1 MKRGALQRPL
11 NRLQESLQAS
21 LPAPIG
27 GWNSRDPLAQLAPTD
42 CVQLTNWIV
51 RPQVVQ
57 TRLGSTDHLTGLPAN
72 AVETLLDYN
81 FAPTPKLFA
90 AVGTA
95 FYDATVAGAAGATVV
110 SGLTNARWQHVN
122 YSNSAGNYLVTVNGA
137 DDMRTW
143 NGTVWATTASFSGT
157 AVNTNTLIGVAVYRE
172 RLFFV
177 ENNLLSFYYLAAG
190 AISGAGARFQLG
202 QICNRGGYTMAVAN
216 WTIDAGD
223 GADDHLVAIT
233 SEGEAVVYKGTDPSS
248 STTWTLVGVYYV
260 GRPLG
265 RRCLF
270 KFGGDLLLLTD
281 RGLVPLSKALQSASV
296 DKTVALTDK
305 ISQTFNEKGSSLF
318 SAFGWQ
324 AQLHTRES
332 FLLVNVP
339 DTPKTQYIMD
349 LNTGSWSAFTG
360 WSASCWAYFQGDL
373 YYGTTSTVVKAYT
386 GTSDNGSAILC
397 QMLTGYDYF
406 GERGLQKKVTLLRP
420 NFAAT
425 GAFSYALGLL
435 GDFERNIPSVTLTT
449 TPSTTSVW
457 DTGLWDVAVWSSDY
471 ILTQDWQ
478 TAINTPSFNFGL
490 TLQLSTAAV
499 TVQLLSVDYVYLRG
513 SIK

>member
-1 MKRGALQRPL
+1 MKRTPLQRPL

-42 CVQLTNWIV
+42 CVTLNNWIV
-51 RPQVVQ
+51 RPQSVQ
-57 TRLGSTDHLTGLPAN
+57 TRLGSTNHLTGLPAST
-72 AVETLLDYN
+72 VESLLDYN

-95 FYDATVAGAAGATVV
+95 FYDATTAGAAGAAVV

-143 NGTVWATTASFSGT
+143 NGSVWASTASFSGT
-157 AVNTNTLIGVAVYRE
+157 AVNTNTLVGLTVYRE

-177 ENNLLSFYYLAAG
+177 ENNLLSFYYLGAG

-202 QICNRGGYTMAVAN
+202 QICNRGGYTMAVAT

-248 STTWTLVGVYYV
+248 STTWSLVGVYYV

-281 RGLVPLSKALQSASV
+281 RGLLPLSQ
-296 DKTVALTDK
+296 D
-305 ISQTFNEKGSSLF
+305 
-318 SAFGWQ
+318 
-324 AQLHTRES
+324 LH
-332 FLLVNVP
+332 LV
-339 DTPKTQYIMD
+339 
-349 LNTGSWSAFTG
+349 G
-360 WSASCWAYFQGDL
+360 
-373 YYGTTSTVVKAYT
+373 VV
-386 GTSDNGSAILC
+386 
-397 QMLTGYDYF
+397 
-406 GERGLQKKVTLLRP
+406 
-420 NFAAT
+420 
-425 GAFSYALGLL
+425 LG
-435 GDFERNIPSVTLTT
+435 G
-449 TPSTTSVW
+449 
-457 DTGLWDVAVWSSDY
+457 
-471 ILTQDWQ
+471 
-478 TAINTPSFNFGL
+478 
-490 TLQLSTAAV
+490 
-499 TVQLLSVDYVYLRG
+499 
-513 SIK
+513 